1 DPKAFV
7 QALETEA
14 ITIVETVPSL
24 LRAMLAEMRETSLQ
38 RLRWMVATGEAL
50 PPETGR
56 AWKQCLGNR
65 VRLLNAYGPTE
76 CSDDVTH
83 YEVQSD
89 PAEQV
94 VRMPI
99 GRALPNTQ
107 LYILD
112 REMGLVPVGVQGEL
126 YVGGTGVGRGYLYD
140 ARRTAESFVPNPFSD
155 VAGERLYR
163 TGDLCRYLPDG
174 EIEFL
179 GRIDDQVKLRGFR
192 IELGEIE
199 AALSSH
205 SGVAEAT
212 VVVRE
217 DNEGDKRLVA
227 YVVTTPE
234 QEFSP
239 DELREYL
246 KTQLPEYMTPQVF
259 VRLDALPLTPNG
271 KLDRHSLPAPD
282 YANEARSKGY
292 QAPRNDLEKIVAEI
306 WCEVLGE
313 QIGVEDNFFAVGGHS
328 LLATQ
333 VVSRVRQ
340 RFEIELPLRVMFE
353 APTIAELSIAI
364 KRVLEQQTQ
373 APAPALTRA
382 NRRDR
387 QLNQLLA
394 RVQSLSEAEALQT
407 LQSKK
412 ESKQVETRNDELVL
426 TREYYRD

>member
-1 DPKAFV
+1 MLQAF
-7 QALETEA
+7 LEDRG
-14 ITIVETVPSL
+14 VEQCTT
-24 LRAMLAEMRETSLQ
+24 LRRVICS
-38 RLRWMVATGEAL
+38 GEAL
-50 PPETGR
+50 GVNLQER
-56 AWKQCLGNR
+56 FFERLGG
-65 VRLLNAYGPTE
+65 VELNNLYGPTE
-76 CSDDVTH
+76 AAIDVT
-83 YEVQSD
+83 YWRCEPNDGRSSV
-89 PAEQV
+89 
-94 VRMPI
+94 PI
-99 GRALPNTQ
+99 GRPIANTQ

-112 REMGLVPVGVQGEL
+112 REMEVVPVGVKGEL

-140 ARRTAESFVPNPFSD
+140 PQRTAESFVPNPFSG

-163 TGDLCRYLPDG
+163 TGDLCRYLQDG

-179 GRIDDQVKLRGFR
+179 GRIDDQVKVRGFR

-205 SGVAEAT
+205 SGVAEAV

-227 YVVTTPE
+227 YVVPSPE
-234 QEFSP
+234 QEFLQ
-239 DELREYL
+239 DDLREYL
-246 KTQLPEYMTPQVF
+246 KTQLPDYMTPQVF
-259 VRLDALPLTPNG
+259 VMLDALPLTPNG
-271 KLDRHSLPAPD
+271 KLDRHSLPTPD
-282 YANEARSKGY
+282 YSNQARAKGY

-313 QIGVEDNFFAVGGHS
+313 QQIGVEDNFFSVGGHS

-364 KRVLEQQTQ
+364 KRVLEQQTRAQ
-373 APAPALTRA
+373 APALTRT
-382 NRRDR
+382 NRRER
-387 QLNQLLA
+387 QLNQLLE
-394 RVQSLSEAEALQT
+394 RVQSLSEAEARQT

-412 ESKQVETRNDELVL
+412 ESKQVEAQ
-426 TREYYRD
+426 